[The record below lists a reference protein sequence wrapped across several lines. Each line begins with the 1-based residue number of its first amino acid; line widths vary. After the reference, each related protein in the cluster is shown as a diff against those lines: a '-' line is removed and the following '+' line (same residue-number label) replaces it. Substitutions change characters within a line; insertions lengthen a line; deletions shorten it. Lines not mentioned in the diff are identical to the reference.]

1 MQSLH
6 LIIRSRE
13 KVEFEGKVA
22 TISSVNQKGV
32 FDILVQHENFISLLD
47 SSLKI
52 RLLDGNIKDFPVAS
66 AVVKVTNN
74 QVEVFVGV
82 KK

>member
-13 KVEFEGKVA
+13 KVEFEGTVA

-52 RLLDGNIKDFPVAS
+52 RLLDGNVKDFPVAS